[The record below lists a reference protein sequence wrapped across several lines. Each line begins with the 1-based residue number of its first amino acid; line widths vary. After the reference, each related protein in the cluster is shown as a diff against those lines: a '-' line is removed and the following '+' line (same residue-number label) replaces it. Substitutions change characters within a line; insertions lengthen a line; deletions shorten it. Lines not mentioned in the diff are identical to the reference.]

1 MTLHE
6 IKRDAVYETLTKR
19 GPMTAPAL
27 AAALAMP
34 GFEVVSL
41 LTALAADGL
50 IACHGADADYPRLPT
65 YAVC

>member
-6 IKRDAVYETLTKR
+6 IKLDAICETLAKH
-19 GPMTAPAL
+19 GPMTANGL
-27 AAALAMP
+27 AAELTMP

-41 LTALAADGL
+41 LTALAAAGR